1 MATSGTWRHQLG
13 ILLVGAVVLAGCSG
27 PAGDGDAAPPTGT
40 PTPAPTTPTVVP
52 TTPAEP
58 AEPEFEADEVDDLG
72 KLCGT
77 DDVRYH
83 RAASYQGAAPHPL
96 AVFAKEKGS
105 KGYELRYI
113 PRDDPPGYEP
123 ERPEDVA
130 LLACLTNVK
139 SLPVGTCRY
148 RTDNGS
154 KGVRTDGQR
163 FKIELFALATGKRI
177 VNRTFDV
184 DFCPPTLITYRGE
197 IPKRMTST
205 LNDEHLFQ
213 MFDRYVSRTAP

>member
-1 MATSGTWRHQLG
+1 MAIRGIWRNKLG
-13 ILLVGAVVLAGCSG
+13 IVLAGAVVLAGCSD
-27 PAGDGDAAPPTGT
+27 PAEVADAAPLTGT
-40 PTPAPTTPTVVP
+40 PTPAPTTPTIVP

-58 AEPEFEADEVDDLG
+58 EFEAEEVDDLG

-77 DDVRYH
+77 DDVRFH
-83 RAASYQGAAPHPL
+83 RAAPYQGAAPHPL
-96 AVFAKEKGS
+96 AVFAKEKGT
-105 KGYELRYI
+105 KGYELRYV

-130 LLACLTNVK
+130 LLACLTTTK

-148 RTDNGS
+148 RTDNGT

-184 DFCPPTLITYRGE
+184 DFCPPTLITYRARF
-197 IPKRMTST
+197 PS
-205 LNDEHLFQ
+205 
-213 MFDRYVSRTAP
+213 A